1 MKRPRVWSQILWKN
15 FYFVKSKAIKPAK
28 TKELTWSMLPQASW
42 FVFNCS
48 LFLKS
53 TRQKTCLK
61 NSKSGMAMKR
71 KKNNVL
77 LASTK
82 RLLETIIVE
91 ISWILR
97 RELLF
102 YYGCVAFKKTLL
114 SRSLCKLRYLSAANL
129 KICTNLVVVCL
140 CSSISE
146 SWTHANEVVRE
157 SWNKLFVGFLEGLSF
172 AGRVGLTSITGLAK
186 LRNMPHTSKGKSNRE
201 SKCAGTGSLSNW

>member
-1 MKRPRVWSQILWKN
+1 ML
-15 FYFVKSKAIKPAK
+15 KSEANKPAK

-71 KKNNVL
+71 KKKQRAFSPYQETAWNNNL
-77 LASTK
+77 GNFLNF
-82 RLLETIIVE
+82 EE
-91 ISWILR
+91 G
-97 RELLF
+97 ELLL

-114 SRSLCKLRYLSAANL
+114 SRSLCKLSHLSAANL
-129 KICTNLVVVCL
+129 KVCTNLVVFCL

-201 SKCAGTGSLSNW
+201 SICAGTGSLSNW